1 MNGTSRKSLATQLD
15 RFDTM
20 LEGLSEAIPDVVADT
35 VRVATQQAVREA
47 VEAAVKEVLT
57 NPQIR
62 EKLLPTIEQK
72 PTTTTMWN
80 RVRQM
85 WQGVRST
92 LNSLRQSCTNNVQ
105 RVCESASNLRQRML
119 WLPKTLQVVKAVK
132 GQVVMAVGVGLV
144 VAVVALVAG
153 PYVAAVLSGIGGFG
167 STLAVQG
174 GLWLRRMMGG
184 QATE

>member
-1 MNGTSRKSLATQLD
+1 MNGTARKSLATQLD

-20 LEGLSEAIPDVVADT
+20 LEGLSEAIPDAVADA

-62 EKLLPTIEQK
+62 EKLMPTTEQK
-72 PTTTTMWN
+72 PTTTMWN
-80 RVRQM
+80 RVKQM

-92 LNSLRQSCTNNVQ
+92 LSSLHSACTDRVQ
-105 RVCESASNLRQRML
+105 RVCESASNLRQRIL

-132 GQVVMAVGVGLV
+132 GQVVTAVGVGLV

-174 GLWLRRMMGG
+174 GLWLRRMVGG
-184 QATE
+184 QTVE